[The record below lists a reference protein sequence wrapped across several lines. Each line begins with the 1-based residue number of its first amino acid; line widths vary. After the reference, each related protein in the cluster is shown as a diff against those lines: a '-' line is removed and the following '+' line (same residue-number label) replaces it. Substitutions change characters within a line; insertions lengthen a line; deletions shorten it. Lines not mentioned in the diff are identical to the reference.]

1 MTDPRDRL
9 PEPLIRALCEADERT
24 LRAAIRYARERLD
37 DEAAARA
44 ETVAEAGRD
53 PPWGWEGTDE
63 EWAAAIAD
71 CEAPARATPTVKT
84 IDGNEYYYWQWSDG
98 DATRSEYFGPKP

>member
-1 MTDPRDRL
+1 MSDPRDRL
-9 PEPLIRALCEADERT
+9 PEPLVEVLREADEPT
-24 LRAAIRYARERLD
+24 LRATIEFARERID
-37 DEAAARA
+37 AAATQSE

-71 CEAPARATPTVKT
+71 CAAPARATPTVKT
-84 IDGNEYYYWQWSDG
+84 IDGNDYYYWQWSDG
-98 DATRSEYFGPKP
+98 DATRSEYIGPKR